1 MIKDLNFY
9 FPFIARFGS
18 IFLGMIAT
26 FLHLPMH
33 DCHFENTGHKGLPM
47 VGSRPRG
54 CCVVAVGSQF
64 WQREPTIALSLA
76 PKHSSNLSAKLSILP
91 LLKQNFK
98 VNQPPKVLGAATIF
112 NFRSLSNTSAAQS
125 ELIRPD
131 FSFSYTLPSNCIVGL
146 LQGGAS
152 DLFLQSRFDELLR
165 VLFPIK

>member
-1 MIKDLNFY
+1 MIPLWIQTKI
-9 FPFIARFGS
+9 P
-18 IFLGMIAT
+18 
-26 FLHLPMH
+26 
-33 DCHFENTGHKGLPM
+33 EKNTGHKGLPM
-47 VGSRPRG
+47 DGSRPQG
-54 CCVVAVGSQF
+54 CCVVAVGSQS
-64 WQREPTIALSLA
+64 WQREPTIALYFS